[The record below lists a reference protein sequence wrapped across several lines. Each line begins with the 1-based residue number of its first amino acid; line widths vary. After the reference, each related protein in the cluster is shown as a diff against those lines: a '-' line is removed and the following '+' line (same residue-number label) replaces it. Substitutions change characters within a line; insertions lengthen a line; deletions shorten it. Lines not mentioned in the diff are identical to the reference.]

1 MANPVVSGSYDLDKR
16 LSDQLH
22 NWLQWDIEDQDDY
35 SELVR
40 AGVEP
45 ERIAALIDWGLD
57 KKDVTFIIPPRTLS
71 HRIKNK
77 ERLTIDESAKTVRV
91 ARICALAETVFGN
104 KEKANRWL
112 SKAKKQLNDRTPTEA
127 LHDEFGAR
135 RVEEML
141 YQLDAGYF

>member
-1 MANPVVSGSYDLDKR
+1 MTDLVVAEMNDLDTR
-16 LSDQLH
+16 ISAPLS
-22 NWLQWDIEDQDDY
+22 NWLQWDIEDQNAY

-40 AGVEP
+40 TGVEP
-45 ERIAALIDWGLD
+45 ERITALIDWGLD

-71 HRIKNK
+71 RRLKNK
-77 ERLTIDESAKTVRV
+77 ERLTIDESAKALRV
-91 ARICALAETVFGN
+91 ARVCAMAEVVFGS

-112 SKAKKQLNDRTPTEA
+112 SKAKKQLNGRTPKDA